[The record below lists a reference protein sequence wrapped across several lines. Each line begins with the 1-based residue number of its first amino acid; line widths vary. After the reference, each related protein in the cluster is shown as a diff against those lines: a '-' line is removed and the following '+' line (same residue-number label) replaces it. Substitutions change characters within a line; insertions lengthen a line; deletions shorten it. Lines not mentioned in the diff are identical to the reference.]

1 MSETKPY
8 NPVTYDEMRKY
19 IDGKRDADELA
30 HAKQTIAALED
41 ELAKA
46 RASIT
51 ADDRRAAI
59 FKRLDAERVRQDKK
73 WGEQNHPML
82 QLAARRAFVAY
93 DVAASTALLPTAAQA
108 KIHCEMEHKRGDGTY
123 TSIAME
129 EFAEFF
135 EACYLHGELS
145 DEACNE
151 LEQTAAVFVSM
162 LETLD
167 RKRESR

>member
-1 MSETKPY
+1 
-8 NPVTYDEMRKY
+8 MRKY
-19 IDGKRDADELA
+19 IDGKRDADDELV
-30 HAKQTIAALED
+30 HAKRTIAALED

-51 ADDRRAAI
+51 ENARRAAI
-59 FKRLDAERVRQDKK
+59 FKRLDAERVRQDAK

-82 QLAARRAFVAY
+82 RLAARRAFVAY

-108 KIHCEMEHKRGDGTY
+108 RHMCEYEHKKGDGTY
-123 TSIAME
+123 TSIALK

-145 DEACNE
+145 DEALDE
-151 LEQTAAVFVSM
+151 LVQTGAVFVSM
-162 LETLD
+162 LETLE
-167 RKRESR
+167 RKRALR